1 MGKDIHANNNPKG
14 ARVAI
19 LISNKSYL
27 RQNCFKRQRRIYN
40 DKNVKLLKIHK
51 NYKHNF
57 P

>member
-40 DKNVKLLKIHK
+40 DKNVKLLKIYK